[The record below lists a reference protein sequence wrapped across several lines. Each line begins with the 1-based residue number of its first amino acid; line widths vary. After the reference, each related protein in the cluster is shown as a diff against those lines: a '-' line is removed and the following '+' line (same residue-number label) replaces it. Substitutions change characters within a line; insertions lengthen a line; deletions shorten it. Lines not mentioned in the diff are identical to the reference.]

1 MKVLAEIGKTS
12 SVITSLKSSDKR
24 IGFVPTMGALHEG
37 HLSLIRAS
45 RASNDVTVVSI
56 FVNPTQFDKKEDFLK
71 YPKSLDKDLKLLK
84 QAGCDLV
91 LTPAS
96 KNLYPEDAVSAA
108 FDFGGIEKEMEGKF
122 RDNHFNGGG
131 NDCQKTV

>member
-1 MKVLAEIGKTS
+1 MRMKVLAEIGKIS

-56 FVNPTQFDKKEDFLK
+56 FVNPTQFDKKKDFLK
-71 YPKSLDKDLKLLK
+71 SKLSCTGLPRYY
-84 QAGCDLV
+84 D
-91 LTPAS
+91 
-96 KNLYPEDAVSAA
+96 E
-108 FDFGGIEKEMEGKF
+108 GIL
-122 RDNHFNGGG
+122 R
-131 NDCQKTV
+131 